1 MDPGIGALGNSIAFK
16 MDCKFNPKMG
26 LRIGALGNLI
36 ASKVDY
42 KFNSEMGPRMG
53 AIGPKL

>member
-1 MDPGIGALGNSIAFK
+1 MGALGNSIAFK

-26 LRIGALGNLI
+26 SRMGALGDPI

-42 KFNSEMGPRMG
+42 KFNSEIGPRIG
-53 AIGPKL
+53 ATQPKL